1 MPNKIQYYK
10 NLCENLQKKIKL
22 IESFDIN
29 RIPPERID
37 NFDMNLLAGA
47 INWLN
52 TTFGNPPPG
61 KGLGNL
67 PVEGYPITKHYVDT
81 MGRPVDF
88 PCVMCR
94 PVDGADPR
102 YYPGIDQP
110 NQPRPQLP
118 DRGSGLLVPDIER
131 APTPETPGKN
141 KPAKPT
147 PTSIFDTDRPWTN
160 NPDPLDRPL
169 DVPDWSV
176 WYDKKR
182 R

>member
-22 IESFDIN
+22 IELYDRNF
-29 RIPPERID
+29 IPPER
-37 NFDMNLLAGA
+37 FDPVGDVLDASV
-47 INWLN
+47 NWLN
-52 TTFGNPPPG
+52 TTFGNPLPG
-61 KGLGNL
+61 KGMGNL
-67 PVEGYPITKHYVDT
+67 PVEGYPITKHYVSNT
-81 MGRPVDF
+81 FGWPVDF
-88 PCVMCR
+88 PCINCR

-118 DRGSGLLVPDIER
+118 ERGSGFVPDIER

-141 KPAKPT
+141 T
-147 PTSIFDTDRPWTN
+147 PIKGPSIFDTDRPWTN
-160 NPDPLDRPL
+160 IPDPLDQFH
-169 DVPDWSV
+169 DQTPDWSV